1 MKSYTYDEVLSKF
14 TTSFYAW
21 KFNKQRLNYTLY
33 SNEDIIPRG
42 FGKTTILNEIGLLA
56 QVYNYEVLILT
67 PYNNTHFATER
78 IDRYEQLRSH
88 RVENGILLIDEI
100 DISDKKNLQ
109 MLRDLI
115 DSGILI
121 LGFVRGEVKND

>member
-56 QVYNYEVLILT
+56 QAMGKEVLIWT
-67 PYNNTHFATER
+67 SCNNIEYYATEKLER
-78 IDRYEQLRSH
+78 ANQIRRH
-88 RVENGILLIDEI
+88 HINNGILLIDEI
-100 DISDKKNLQ
+100 DITDRKTYD
-109 MLRDLI
+109 MLKHLE

-121 LGFVRGEVKND
+121 IGFIRGE